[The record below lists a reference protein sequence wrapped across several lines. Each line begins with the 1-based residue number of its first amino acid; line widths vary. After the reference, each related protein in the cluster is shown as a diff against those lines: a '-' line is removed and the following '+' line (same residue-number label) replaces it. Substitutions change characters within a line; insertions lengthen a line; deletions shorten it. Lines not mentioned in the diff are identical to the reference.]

1 MAENKSDSLQ
11 VSAGESNVTK
21 VSVLQVTPQSITIQ
35 YYLLPDT
42 TPGSFGNFVA
52 IWQNT
57 NNIPYNQDPEK
68 KQAITGS
75 SQSGTATFTVELTR
89 NNYIVG
95 YSVGPE
101 LTAPSQKVGNVCS
114 TVYVPMLAPGL
125 QSKGGA
131 AEPYPMFQTN
141 LTMGVISP
149 NSITFKYEVPINCRP
164 ATNKAWVGL
173 FRGDASYTAAPEKAM
188 AITSDEDSGW
198 VAWNDLKIVFDRK
211 YTIAWFMSGWATDGS
226 RIQTRMAATVS
237 FTG

>member
-1 MAENKSDSLQ
+1 MAEEKLETLQ
-11 VSAGESNVTK
+11 IVDGTSNITDL
-21 VSVLQVTPQSITIQ
+21 SVLQVTPQSITLR
-35 YYLLPDT
+35 YHLLPDT

-68 KQAITGS
+68 KQNVTGS
-75 SQSGTATFTVELTR
+75 TQSGTTTFVVDLTR

-114 TVYVPMLAPGL
+114 TVYIPMLNTG
-125 QSKGGA
+125 SIVEGA
-131 AEPYPMFQTN
+131 AEPYAAFQTK
-141 LTMGVISP
+141 LSVGVITP
-149 NSITFKYEVPINCRP
+149 NSITFKYEVPTNCRP
-164 ATNKAWVGL
+164 ASNKAWVAL
-173 FRGDASYTAAPEKAM
+173 FRGDASYTTAPEKAM

-198 VAWNDLKIVFDRK
+198 VAWNDLKILFDRK
-211 YTIAWFMSGWATDGS
+211 YTIAWFMSGYAADGT